1 MLSQTKIPHIKL
13 EELSQMKI
21 PALKGRARANNL
33 LILETIASE
42 GSLLKYGVHKRLKK
56 KGIAEY
62 STVTRRIDSLRKKG
76 YLDEAGKRITERGKR
91 KAESMYGLTWKG
103 FIASL
108 LSEKVRGNA
117 LQVIERSPLLAF
129 TEKELIISVLREI
142 FTQQELDD
150 IITSIL
156 TAYLR
161 AIPNLETIREENL
174 WIWFFEIR
182 EISFPEKFQL
192 KKLPKDLLE
201 LLDNPTIL
209 QIVKERIL
217 PIILEYEEKFYV
229 LFQFFKILNELGAFI
244 KKLRPEDKPSERLK
258 KYLKTFS
265 LEEKLLE
272 LETQ

>member
-42 GSLLKYGVHKRLKK
+42 GSLLKYGVHKTLKK

-117 LQVIERSPLLAF
+117 LQVIERNPLLAF

-142 FTQQELDD
+142 VTPQELND

-161 AIPNLETIREENL
+161 VIPNLETIREENL

-192 KKLPKDLLE
+192 KKIPQDLLE
-201 LLDNPTIL
+201 LLDNPIIL
-209 QIVKERIL
+209 QIIKERIL
-217 PIILEYEEKFYV
+217 PIISEYEEKFYV
-229 LFQFFKILNELGAFI
+229 LFQFFKVLNELGAFI
-244 KKLRPEDKPSERLK
+244 KKLRPEDKPSERVK